1 MEGHT
6 CLPSLSTSPLADC
19 GLRIRP
25 RHLARSWQKRLQ
37 DTTTMSL
44 NIDPRRYHAC
54 CCVQGNTSL
63 STHMMVR
70 VYDTGS
76 AHRQKLANVL
86 VDVHGFTMG
95 NGREIPLFKVSALK
109 EALRRQQ
116 EAYQGLIIF
125 AY

>member
-1 MEGHT
+1 
-6 CLPSLSTSPLADC
+6 
-19 GLRIRP
+19 
-25 RHLARSWQKRLQ
+25 
-37 DTTTMSL
+37 
-44 NIDPRRYHAC
+44 
-54 CCVQGNTSL
+54 
-63 STHMMVR
+63 MMVR

-116 EAYQGLIIF
+116 EAYQRLIIY